1 MREHTTI
8 VLDVIS
14 QLRGREKLLDLG
26 IRAARGSVSMAPLAL
41 HSLSPELTKVETEA
55 ILRHALGEEVTDE
68 MVEQITPR
76 PSRKQVAIVTG
87 ASSGIGLGIT
97 RALLEHGYRV
107 VANSRTISKSKDL
120 NPSADLVLVDGDI
133 GKKETAIKVVDVAVR
148 HFDRIDLLVNNAG
161 IYLPKPFMEYT
172 PEDFETMIG
181 TNIAGYFFV
190 TQQVVAQMRNQ
201 KSGHIVSISTVLVD
215 QPLAGAPISLPVIT
229 KSTIPAFS
237 RALAMEYVAD
247 GIRVNTI
254 SPGVVDTPM
263 HANDDHEF
271 LKKLH
276 PIPRLVQISEIVD
289 ALFYLESAPMVN
301 GENIRIDGGAHA
313 GAKW

>member
-1 MREHTTI
+1 MT
-8 VLDVIS
+8 
-14 QLRGREKLLDLG
+14 
-26 IRAARGSVSMAPLAL
+26 AR
-41 HSLSPELTKVETEA
+41 
-55 ILRHALGEEVTDE
+55 
-68 MVEQITPR
+68 
-76 PSRKQVAIVTG
+76 VAIVTG

-97 RALLEHGYRV
+97 RALLERGYRV
-107 VANSRTISKSKDL
+107 VASSRTISDSKDL
-120 NPSADLVLVDGDI
+120 RPSANLVLVDGDI
-133 GKKETAIKVVDVAVR
+133 GKKETATRVADAAVK

-161 IYLPKPFMEYT
+161 IYLSKPFSEYT
-172 PEDFETMIG
+172 PEDFERMVS

-190 TQQVVAQMRNQ
+190 TQQAVARMRTQ
-201 KSGHIVSISTVLVD
+201 RSGHVVGISTMLAD
-215 QPLAGAPISLPVIT
+215 QPLAGAHISLPVIT

-247 GIRVNTI
+247 GIRANTI
-254 SPGVVDTPM
+254 SPGVVDTPL
-263 HANDDHEF
+263 HADDDHES

-289 ALFYLESAPMVN
+289 ALLYLESAPMVN

>member
-1 MREHTTI
+1 MA
-8 VLDVIS
+8 
-14 QLRGREKLLDLG
+14 QKLSG
-26 IRAARGSVSMAPLAL
+26 
-41 HSLSPELTKVETEA
+41 KVA
-55 ILRHALGEEVTDE
+55 V
-68 MVEQITPR
+68 
-76 PSRKQVAIVTG
+76 VTG

-133 GKKETAIKVVDVAVR
+133 GKKETAIKVVDAAVR

-190 TQQVVAQMRNQ
+190 TQQVVAQMRKQ

>member
-1 MREHTTI
+1 MNATSKERQT
-8 VLDVIS
+8 
-14 QLRGREKLLDLG
+14 
-26 IRAARGSVSMAPLAL
+26 
-41 HSLSPELTKVETEA
+41 
-55 ILRHALGEEVTDE
+55 
-68 MVEQITPR
+68 
-76 PSRKQVAIVTG
+76 AIVTG

-97 RALLEHGYRV
+97 GALLERGYRV
-107 VANSRTISKSKDL
+107 VGNSRTISRSTELKASG
-120 NPSADLVLVDGDI
+120 DLVLVDGDI
-133 GKKETAIKVVDVAVR
+133 GEKDTAIKVADAAIG
-148 HFDRIDLLVNNAG
+148 HFHRIDLLVNSAG
-161 IYLPKPFMEYT
+161 IYIQKPFTDYT
-172 PEDFETMIG
+172 PEDFEMMIS
-181 TNIAGYFFV
+181 TNVAGYFFV
-190 TQQVVAQMRNQ
+190 TQQAVAQMRKQ
-201 KSGHIVSISTVLVD
+201 KSGHIVSISTVLTD

-276 PIPRLVQISEIVD
+276 PIPRLVQVSEIVD
-289 ALFYLESAPMVN
+289 ALLYLQSAPMVN

>member
-1 MREHTTI
+1 MNAKI
-8 VLDVIS
+8 N
-14 QLRGREKLLDLG
+14 KK
-26 IRAARGSVSMAPLAL
+26 P
-41 HSLSPELTKVETEA
+41 
-55 ILRHALGEEVTDE
+55 
-68 MVEQITPR
+68 
-76 PSRKQVAIVTG
+76 VAIVTG
-87 ASSGIGLGIT
+87 ASSGMGLGIT
-97 RALLEHGYRV
+97 RALLEHGYHV

-120 NPSADLVLVDGDI
+120 KPSADLVLVDGDI
-133 GKKETAIKVVDVAVR
+133 GKKETAIKVVDAAVR
-148 HFDRIDLLVNNAG
+148 HFDRVDLLVNCAG
-161 IYLPKPFMEYT
+161 IYIPKPFTEYT
-172 PEDFETMIG
+172 PEDFEKMIS

-190 TQQVVAQMRNQ
+190 TQQVVVQMRKQ

-215 QPLAGAPISLPVIT
+215 QPLAGASISLPVIT

-237 RALAMEYVAD
+237 RALAMECVAD

-263 HANDDHEF
+263 HANDDHEV
-271 LKKLH
+271 LKKLS

-289 ALFYLESAPMVN
+289 ALFYLQSAPMVN

>member
-1 MREHTTI
+1 MN
-8 VLDVIS
+8 
-14 QLRGREKLLDLG
+14 
-26 IRAARGSVSMAPLAL
+26 AN
-41 HSLSPELTKVETEA
+41 
-55 ILRHALGEEVTDE
+55 TDK
-68 MVEQITPR
+68 T
-76 PSRKQVAIVTG
+76 QVAIVTG

-97 RALLEHGYRV
+97 QSLLEHGYRV

-120 NPSADLVLVDGDI
+120 KPSADLVLVDGDI
-133 GKKETAIKVVDVAVR
+133 GKKETGIKVVETTVKS
-148 HFDRIDLLVNNAG
+148 FGRIDLLVNTAG
-161 IYLPKPFMEYT
+161 IYMAKPFTEYT
-172 PEDFETMIG
+172 PEDFESMIS
-181 TNIAGYFFV
+181 TNVAGYFFV
-190 TQQVVAQMRNQ
+190 TQQVVAQMRKQ
-201 KSGHIVSISTVLVD
+201 KSGHIVSISAAVAD

-263 HANDDHEF
+263 HANDDHEA